1 MIRFKIGRTWEH
13 HSQASGTASIKR
25 FKNTFFGNFA
35 QVKDTEDQD
44 WRVKYCDKFRLG
56 QIIQLQAE

>member
-35 QVKDTEDQD
+35 QVKDTEDQQTECS
-44 WRVKYCDKFRLG
+44 VF
-56 QIIQLQAE
+56 